1 MVSVMKTKN
10 YSGRFL
16 LRVGRDLHERLAT
29 EAHGLGL
36 SLNEHC
42 VRRLAGTAVG
52 DRLAP
57 LGLDGAFLERMVA
70 TFPRQPLAVVLF
82 GSMARGDHGTGS
94 DVDLLVVF
102 DRDVRITRSLYG
114 CFDEAVDVTGFR
126 HPPNPHLVA
135 LPSDAASCGG
145 LWIEVAM
152 DGMVLW
158 ERGTAVSSFLGALR
172 ERVAAGALRRRTAYG
187 HAYWVRQE
195 EEAG

>member
-1 MVSVMKTKN
+1 MIPVADRKN

-16 LRVGRDLHERLAT
+16 LRVGRDLHERLAA
-29 EAHGLGL
+29 EARDLGL

-42 VRRLAGTAVG
+42 VRRLSGKAVG

-70 TFPRQPLAVVLF
+70 AFPRQPLAVVLF

-102 DRDVRITRSLYG
+102 ERDVRITRSLYG
-114 CFDEAVDVTGFR
+114 SFDEAVDVSGFR

-135 LPSDAASCGG
+135 LPRDAESCGG
-145 LWIEVAM
+145 LWVEVAM
-152 DGMVLW
+152 DGLVLW
-158 ERGTAVSSFLGALR
+158 ERGTAVSAFLGALR
-172 ERVAAGALRRRTAYG
+172 DRVAAGALRRRTAYG
-187 HAYWVRQE
+187 HAYWVRRE
-195 EEAG
+195 EGVE